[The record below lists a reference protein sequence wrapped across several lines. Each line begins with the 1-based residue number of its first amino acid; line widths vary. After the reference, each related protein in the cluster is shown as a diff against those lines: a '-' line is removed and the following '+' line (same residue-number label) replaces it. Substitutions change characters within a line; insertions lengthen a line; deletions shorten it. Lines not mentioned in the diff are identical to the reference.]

1 MSWLSFWVKV
11 EDAGARLTL
20 TIANFLT
27 IMSVS
32 QQFVSGLPKV
42 SYIMAIDVWM
52 LVCNIFVF
60 STILEYSVAQVELY
74 KYIDISVN
82 FFKIIFSMQ
91 IESSCS
97 LKRGQRKKIK

>member
-32 QQFVSGLPKV
+32 QQFTSSLPKV
-42 SYIMAIDVWM
+42 SYVMAIDVWM
-52 LVCNIFVF
+52 IVCNIFVF
-60 STILEYSVAQVELY
+60 ATILEYSVAQVNQLI
-74 KYIDISVN
+74 ID
-82 FFKIIFSMQ
+82 
-91 IESSCS
+91 
-97 LKRGQRKKIK
+97 